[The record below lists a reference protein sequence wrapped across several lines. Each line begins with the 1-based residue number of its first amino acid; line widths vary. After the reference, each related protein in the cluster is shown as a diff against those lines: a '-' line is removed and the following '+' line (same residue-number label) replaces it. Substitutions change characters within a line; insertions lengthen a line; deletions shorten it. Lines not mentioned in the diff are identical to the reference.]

1 VFLLVSIGF
10 IFIDKKGAIA
20 SFVGFAVV
28 LILSV
33 VYSAYSI
40 SSTKKLVKQIN
51 KSLRGEIKNIDS
63 FPLPA
68 VVCNSYGGIVWY
80 NKLFL
85 SDILS
90 DDNSE
95 KFKITDVFKDF
106 SFDGFAGDL
115 DVLYKKYTEDNK

>member
-1 VFLLVSIGF
+1 MRFKSWLYQNPIGFLSAAVFLFVGVGF

-20 SFVGFAVV
+20 SFLGFAVI

-33 VYSAYSI
+33 IYSAYSI

-90 DDNSE
+90 DDDSG

-106 SFDGFAGDL
+106 SF
-115 DVLYKKYTEDNK
+115 